1 MLARLVA
8 QHDGEANEEGALT
21 RLAGK
26 IAIVTGAASGIGAAS
41 AKLFADEGAQV
52 LAVDRP
58 ESAAEQAHAGNNAI
72 AAFGCDITG
81 DDAPRKIVEA
91 ALARFGAID
100 ILFNNAGV
108 SGRAFVEEM
117 TDAQWGHANGVNVR
131 GMFRLCRVAS
141 PPSRRAPGRR
151 AARASSTRPR

>member
-1 MLARLVA
+1 MGRLS
-8 QHDGEANEEGALT
+8 
-21 RLAGK
+21 GK

-58 ESAAEQAHAGNNAI
+58 ESEIYTVHAGSNAI
-72 AAFGCDITG
+72 APFGVDLLQ
-81 DDAPRKIVEA
+81 DDAPKRIVA
-91 ALARFGAID
+91 AAVEKFGAID

-117 TDAQWGHANGVNVR
+117 TDEMWDRTNGVN
-131 GMFRLCRVAS
+131 
-141 PPSRRAPGRR
+141 
-151 AARASSTRPR
+151 

>member
-1 MLARLVA
+1 MDRLK
-8 QHDGEANEEGALT
+8 
-21 RLAGK
+21 GK

-58 ESAAEQAHAGNNAI
+58 ESAIATAHAGSNAI
-72 AAFGCDITG
+72 APFAIDITG
-81 DDAPRKIVEA
+81 DDAPKRIVA
-91 ALARFGAID
+91 TALEKFGALD

-117 TDAQWGHANGVNVR
+117 T
-131 GMFRLCRVAS
+131 
-141 PPSRRAPGRR
+141 
-151 AARASSTRPR
+151 

>member
-1 MLARLVA
+1 MARLK
-8 QHDGEANEEGALT
+8 
-21 RLAGK
+21 GK

-58 ESAAEQAHAGNNAI
+58 ESEIDKVHAGNNAI
-72 AAFGCDITG
+72 ATLGTDISL
-81 DDAPRKIVEA
+81 DDSPKKIVA
-91 ALARFGAID
+91 AAVGKFGAID

-117 TDAQWGHANGVNVR
+117 TDEQWDRVNAVNVR
-131 GMFRLCRVAS
+131 AMFRLCRESIPALQDRAREKGRARIVNTAS
-141 PPSRRAPGRR
+141 GMAF
-151 AARASSTRPR
+151 A